1 MQFYINVLNKNEQVR
16 LLSKIALIIH
26 KAPLYRPTIP
36 RWNKPFN
43 LLITN
48 AGKWGWTSDIKGYK
62 YINSH
67 PLTGDFWPEIPLLL
81 KQIWRTY
88 TGLKIEPNSC
98 LINLY
103 ENLNSKLGLHQD
115 KDENDFSFPV
125 LSISFGNTGIF
136 YYGKTKDKKYLKKI
150 ELPSGSVVIMQE
162 KSRLMYHSIAKILQV
177 KDNLAYK
184 TCSKFFPRESRV
196 NITLRRY
203 SPK

>member
-1 MQFYINVLNKNEQVR
+1 MQFYINELNKNEQIK
-16 LLSKIALIIH
+16 LLSKIVIIIE

-43 LLITN
+43 QLITN
-48 AGKWGWTSDIKGYK
+48 AGKWGWSSDIKGYK

-67 PLTGDFWPEIPLLL
+67 PKTGRLWPEIPLLL

-103 ENLNSKLGLHQD
+103 ENLNSTLGLHQD

-136 YYGKTKDKKYLKKI
+136 NYGRTKEKRHLKKI
-150 ELPSGSVVIMQE
+150 ELTSGSLVIMQK
-162 KSRLMYHSIAKILQV
+162 KSRLMYHSISKILQV
-177 KDNLAYK
+177 KDNIAYE
-184 TCSKFFPRESRV
+184 TCSKFFPKESRV
-196 NITLRRY
+196 NLTLRRY